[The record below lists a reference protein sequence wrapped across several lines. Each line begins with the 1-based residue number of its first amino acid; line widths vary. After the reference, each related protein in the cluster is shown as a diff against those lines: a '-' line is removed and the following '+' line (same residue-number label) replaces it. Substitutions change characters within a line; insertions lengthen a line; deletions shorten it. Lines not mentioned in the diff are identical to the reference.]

1 MIVLSKTTESG
12 AGDMRHAHHGSAARP
27 YACHT
32 DARPPGAEWAIDYG
46 FCRTSLDVLTGR
58 TDPRCPTDCRHKA
71 PAAVVTQFDK
81 LFHWRGAEAAAG
93 WARAQREALRK

>member
-1 MIVLSKTTESG
+1 MPADLTMPERTERH
-12 AGDMRHAHHGSAARP
+12 GDAARP
-27 YACHT
+27 YRCHT
-32 DARPPGAEWAIDYG
+32 DARPPGAEFAIDYG
-46 FCRTSLDVLTGR
+46 FCRTSLDTLTGS
-58 TDPRCPTDCRHKA
+58 TDPRCPADCRHKA

>member
-1 MIVLSKTTESG
+1 MPADTSLNQAPS
-12 AGDMRHAHHGSAARP
+12 AHHGSAARP

-32 DARPPGAEWAIDYG
+32 DARPPGAEFAIDYG
-46 FCRTSLDVLTGR
+46 FCRTSLDALTGS
-58 TDPRCPTDCRHKA
+58 TDPRCPADCRHKA

-81 LFHWRGAEAAAG
+81 LFHWRGASAAAA